1 MNEVMGDLSRCLKEE
16 YMFDSEIEADDI
28 GKLYNEPGETS
39 LKWSLKWSQF
49 VGNWISETFWIEMG
63 WNLHQRSL

>member
-39 LKWSLKWSQF
+39 LKWSLF
-49 VGNWISETFWIEMG
+49 VGKWISETFWIEMG
-63 WNLHQRSL
+63 WSLHQSSL